1 MRRGTNRKK
10 QKKQAPAKN
19 LPCQKNDRAVIR
31 IEDIGSGGEGIGFLK
46 ISEQVQDTDTDT
58 DTHADSYSKE
68 AVKSAG
74 AADAADAADASDT
87 FDTADAG
94 TESGAGKPAQKGF
107 AIFVKDAVPGD
118 IIEVTITKVTSRYA
132 YGHLDRILEPSPFRV
147 EPRCPIARTCGGCQ
161 IQALDYEKQ
170 LAFKQRKVR
179 ENLIRIGG
187 FTPEKIDAVM
197 HPIVGMEEPWHYRN
211 KEQVPV
217 QQGKYGPVTGFYASH
232 SHTVI
237 PMTSCCIGSPENK
250 QILETILSWMQAHNV
265 PAYDEETGKGLIRH
279 ILIRDGIYSG
289 QIMVCIIANDYRLPF
304 EKELVEALRS
314 LEGVSSIV
322 LNTNTERTNV
332 ITGRALRTLW
342 GSDDIEDTLHI
353 HEVIQRPAS
362 AGLPA
367 KDLTAGET
375 TAEETTAEETTAQGS
390 TVGDLAKR
398 ESAEGTL
405 DAGGST
411 TTEFKKTEESVTFGI
426 SPLSF
431 YQVNPRQTEKLYSM
445 ALNCAG
451 LTGSETVW
459 DLYCGVGTISLFM
472 ARHAKQVY
480 GVEIIPEAIENARMN
495 AERNGI
501 ENATFYVGKAEE
513 VLPNYVENLK
523 AQEMDPQID
532 VICVD
537 PPRKGC
543 DEKCIETMLEI
554 APRRIVY
561 VSCDPATLARD
572 LKKLAEGGYRLDY
585 VQPVDQFAHTVHVE
599 TVCLL
604 SKLNETHQHI
614 EVTVDMD
621 EMDVTAAESKATYD
635 EIRDWVQ
642 ENYGFHVTNLNIA
655 QVKRKHGFDLREN
668 FNKPKSPDSR
678 QPGCPE
684 KKVRAIEAALEH
696 FQMI

>member
-10 QKKQAPAKN
+10 QKSQAAVKN
-19 LPCQKNDRAVIR
+19 LPCRKNDRAVVK

-46 ISEQVQDTDTDT
+46 ISEQRQDIQ
-58 DTHADSYSKE
+58 AL
-68 AVKSAG
+68 
-74 AADAADAADASDT
+74 
-87 FDTADAG
+87 DTASTDAIDATGSTGAG
-94 TESGAGKPAQKGF
+94 TGHGEKKPGSKGF

-118 IIEVTITKVTSRYA
+118 TIEATVTKVTSRYA

-147 EPRCPIARTCGGCQ
+147 EPRCPIAKTCGGCQ
-161 IQALDYEKQ
+161 IQALDYQKQ
-170 LAFKQRKVR
+170 LAFKQKKVR

-187 FTPEKIDAVM
+187 FAPEIINAVM
-197 HPIVGMEEPWHYRN
+197 HPIVGMGEPWHYRN

-217 QQGKYGPVTGFYASH
+217 QEGKYGPVTGFYASH

-237 PMTSCCIGSPENK
+237 PMTDCCIGSPKNK
-250 QILETILSWMQAHNV
+250 QILETVLSWMQAHKV
-265 PAYDEETGKGLIRH
+265 PAYEEETGKGLIRH

-289 QIMVCIIANDYRLPF
+289 QVMVCVIANDYLLPF
-304 EKELVEALRS
+304 EKELVEALRG
-314 LEGVSSIV
+314 LEGVSSII

-342 GSDDIEDTLHI
+342 GADDIVDTLHI
-353 HEVIQRPAS
+353 HEVTQRTGS
-362 AGLPA
+362 AGLPDKNLKA
-367 KDLTAGET
+367 GDLTAE
-375 TAEETTAEETTAQGS
+375 GS
-390 TVGDLAKR
+390 TTGDLAKK
-398 ESAEGTL
+398 ESAEETL
-405 DAGGST
+405 AAGDST
-411 TTEFKKTEESVTFGI
+411 ATEFKKTEESVSFGI

-431 YQVNPRQTEKLYSM
+431 YQVNPRQTEKLYSL

-472 ARHAKQVY
+472 ARHAKKVY

-501 ENATFYVGKAEE
+501 ENAAFYVGKAEQ
-513 VLPNYVENLK
+513 VLPDYVENLK
-523 AQEMDPQID
+523 AQGKDPQID

-543 DEKCIETMLEI
+543 DDVCIQTMLEI
-554 APRRIVY
+554 SPKRIVY

-599 TVCLL
+599 TVCSL
-604 SKLNETHQHI
+604 H
-614 EVTVDMD
+614 
-621 EMDVTAAESKATYD
+621 
-635 EIRDWVQ
+635 
-642 ENYGFHVTNLNIA
+642 
-655 QVKRKHGFDLREN
+655 
-668 FNKPKSPDSR
+668 
-678 QPGCPE
+678 
-684 KKVRAIEAALEH
+684 RANA
-696 FQMI
+696 

>member
-1 MRRGTNRKK
+1 MKQGTGRKK
-10 QKKQAPAKN
+10 HKKQAAPKN
-19 LPCQKNDRAVIR
+19 LPCQKNDRAVIT

-46 ISEQVQDTDTDT
+46 ISGESPDTGADLRE
-58 DTHADSYSKE
+58 ADS
-68 AVKSAG
+68 AG
-74 AADAADAADASDT
+74 LNKQ
-87 FDTADAG
+87 
-94 TESGAGKPAQKGF
+94 EAGKKTGIKGF

-118 IIEVTITKVTSRYA
+118 TIEVTVTKVTTRYA
-132 YGHLDRILEPSPFRV
+132 YGHLDRILEPSPSRV
-147 EPRCPIARTCGGCQ
+147 EPRCPIAKTCGGCQ
-161 IQALDYEKQ
+161 IQALDYAKQ
-170 LAFKQRKVR
+170 LAFKQKKVR
-179 ENLIRIGG
+179 ENLIRIGS
-187 FTPEKIDAVM
+187 FAPEEIDAVL

-237 PMTSCCIGSPENK
+237 PMTDCLIGSPKNK
-250 QILETILSWMQAHNV
+250 QILETVLSWMQAYNV

-289 QIMVCIIANDYRLPF
+289 QVMVCVIANDYRLPF
-304 EKELVEALRS
+304 EKELVEALRC

-342 GSDDIEDTLHI
+342 GANDIVDTLHI
-353 HEVIQRPAS
+353 HEVIQKQVNGDTYTS
-362 AGLPA
+362 
-367 KDLTAGET
+367 KDSNIQNG
-375 TAEETTAEETTAQGS
+375 
-390 TVGDLAKR
+390 TV
-398 ESAEGTL
+398 
-405 DAGGST
+405 
-411 TTEFKKTEESVTFGI
+411 FKKTEESVTFGI

-431 YQVNPRQTEKLYSM
+431 YQVNPRQTEKLYSL
-445 ALNCAG
+445 ALTCAG
-451 LTGSETVW
+451 LTGNETVW

-523 AQEMDPQID
+523 AQGKDPQID

-543 DEKCIETMLEI
+543 DDVCIQTMLEI
-554 APRRIVY
+554 APKRIVY

-572 LKKLAEGGYRLDY
+572 LKKLAEGGYRLEY

-599 TVCLL
+599 TVCSL
-604 SKLNETHQHI
+604 H
-614 EVTVDMD
+614 
-621 EMDVTAAESKATYD
+621 
-635 EIRDWVQ
+635 R
-642 ENYGFHVTNLNIA
+642 TNA
-655 QVKRKHGFDLREN
+655 
-668 FNKPKSPDSR
+668 
-678 QPGCPE
+678 
-684 KKVRAIEAALEH
+684 
-696 FQMI
+696 

>member
-1 MRRGTNRKK
+1 MRRAANRKK
-10 QKKQAPAKN
+10 QKKQAPDKN
-19 LPCQKNDRAVIR
+19 LPCQKNDRAVIK

-46 ISEQVQDTDTDT
+46 ISEQQQDSDRETNTNANTNTAKVTDTQIINT
-58 DTHADSYSKE
+58 AEAIDSE
-68 AVKSAG
+68 AEKGKKKPVK
-74 AADAADAADASDT
+74 
-87 FDTADAG
+87 
-94 TESGAGKPAQKGF
+94 KGF

-118 IIEVTITKVTSRYA
+118 TIEVTVTKVTSRYA

-147 EPRCPIARTCGGCQ
+147 QPRCPIAKTCGGCQ

-170 LAFKQRKVR
+170 LAFKQKKVR

-187 FTPEKIDAVM
+187 FDAEKIDAVM
-197 HPIVGMEEPWHYRN
+197 HPIVGMGEPWHYRN

-237 PMTSCCIGSPENK
+237 PMTDCYIGSPKNK
-250 QILETILSWMQAHNV
+250 QILETVLSWMQAHNV

-289 QIMVCIIANDYRLPF
+289 QIMVCVIANDYRIPY
-304 EKELVEALRS
+304 EKELVEALRG
-314 LEGVSSIV
+314 LEGVASIV

-332 ITGRALRTLW
+332 ITGRTLRTLW
-342 GSDDIEDTLHI
+342 GADDIVDTLHI
-353 HEVIQRPAS
+353 HEVMQRPSA

-367 KDLTAGET
+367 KDLKAGDSTAG
-375 TAEETTAEETTAQGS
+375 GS
-390 TVGDLAKR
+390 TSGGSTTEDLAKR

-405 DAGGST
+405 AAGGLSS
-411 TTEFKKTEESVTFGI
+411 TEFKKTEESVTFGI

-431 YQVNPRQTEKLYSM
+431 YQVNPRQTEKLYSL

-451 LTGSETVW
+451 LTGNETVW

-472 ARHAKQVY
+472 ARHAKKVY

-501 ENATFYVGKAEE
+501 ENAAFYVGKAEE

-523 AQEMDPQID
+523 AQGMDPQID

-543 DEKCIETMLEI
+543 DDVCIQTMLEI
-554 APRRIVY
+554 APKRIVY

-572 LKKLAEGGYRLDY
+572 LKKLAEGGYKLEY

-604 SKLNETHQHI
+604 TH
-614 EVTVDMD
+614 
-621 EMDVTAAESKATYD
+621 S
-635 EIRDWVQ
+635 
-642 ENYGFHVTNLNIA
+642 
-655 QVKRKHGFDLREN
+655 
-668 FNKPKSPDSR
+668 
-678 QPGCPE
+678 
-684 KKVRAIEAALEH
+684 
-696 FQMI
+696 

>member
-10 QKKQAPAKN
+10 QKNQASVKN
-19 LPCQKNDRAVIR
+19 LPCKKNDRAVIR

-46 ISEQVQDTDTDT
+46 IPEVTQDCDTDRGADT
-58 DTHADSYSKE
+58 ERNDTGRKIE
-68 AVKSAG
+68 AEIEKKKSL
-74 AADAADAADASDT
+74 
-87 FDTADAG
+87 
-94 TESGAGKPAQKGF
+94 KKGF

-118 IIEVTITKVTSRYA
+118 TIEVTVTKVTTRYA
-132 YGHLDRILEPSPFRV
+132 YGHLDRILEPSPSRV
-147 EPRCPIARTCGGCQ
+147 EPRCPIAKTCGGCQ
-161 IQALDYEKQ
+161 IQALDYAKQ
-170 LAFKQRKVR
+170 LAFKQKKVR
-179 ENLIRIGG
+179 ENLIRIGS
-187 FTPEKIDAVM
+187 FAPEEIDAVL

-237 PMTSCCIGSPENK
+237 PMTDCLIGSPKNK
-250 QILETILSWMQAHNV
+250 QILETVLSWMQAYNV

-289 QIMVCIIANDYRLPF
+289 QVMVCVIANDYRLPF
-304 EKELVEALRS
+304 EKELVEALRC

-342 GSDDIEDTLHI
+342 GANDIVDTLHI
-353 HEVIQRPAS
+353 HEVIQKQVNGDTYTS
-362 AGLPA
+362 
-367 KDLTAGET
+367 KDSNIQNG
-375 TAEETTAEETTAQGS
+375 
-390 TVGDLAKR
+390 TV
-398 ESAEGTL
+398 
-405 DAGGST
+405 
-411 TTEFKKTEESVTFGI
+411 FKKTEESVTFGI

-431 YQVNPRQTEKLYSM
+431 YQVNPRQTEKLYSL
-445 ALNCAG
+445 ALTCAG
-451 LTGSETVW
+451 LTGNETVW

-501 ENATFYVGKAEE
+501 ENAKFYVGKAEE
-513 VLPNYVENLK
+513 VLPDYVENLK
-523 AQEMDPQID
+523 AQGKDPQID

-543 DEKCIETMLEI
+543 DDVCIRTMLEI
-554 APRRIVY
+554 APKCIVY

-572 LKKLAEGGYRLDY
+572 LKKLTEGGYRLDY
-585 VQPVDQFAHTVHVE
+585 VQPVDQFAHTVHIE

-604 SKLNETHQHI
+604 SKLSGSKNTI
-614 EVTVDMD
+614 DVKVDMD
-621 EMDVTAAESKATYD
+621 ELDVTSAETKATYE
-635 EIRDWVQ
+635 EIKAYVLEQ
-642 ENYGFHVTNLNIA
+642 TGLQVSNLYIA
-655 QVKRKHGFDLREN
+655 QVKRECGIIEREN
-668 FNKPKSPDSR
+668 YNKAKSEDSR
-678 QPGCPE
+678 QPQCPE
-684 KKVRAIEAALEH
+684 EKRKAIMEALEH
-696 FQMI
+696 FGMV

>member
-1 MRRGTNRKK
+1 MKQGTGRKK
-10 QKKQAPAKN
+10 HKKQAAPKN
-19 LPCQKNDRAVIR
+19 LPCQKNDRAVIT

-46 ISEQVQDTDTDT
+46 ISGESPDTGADLRE
-58 DTHADSYSKE
+58 ADS
-68 AVKSAG
+68 AG
-74 AADAADAADASDT
+74 LNKQ
-87 FDTADAG
+87 
-94 TESGAGKPAQKGF
+94 EAGKKTGIKGF

-118 IIEVTITKVTSRYA
+118 TIDVTVTKVTSRYA
-132 YGHLDRILEPSPFRV
+132 YGHLDRILEPSPSRV
-147 EPRCPIARTCGGCQ
+147 EPRCPIAKTCGGCQ
-161 IQALDYEKQ
+161 IQALDYAKQ
-170 LAFKQRKVR
+170 LAFKQKKVR
-179 ENLIRIGG
+179 ENLIRIGS
-187 FTPEKIDAVM
+187 FAPEEIDAVL

-237 PMTSCCIGSPENK
+237 PMTDCLIGS
-250 QILETILSWMQAHNV
+250 
-265 PAYDEETGKGLIRH
+265 H

-289 QIMVCIIANDYRLPF
+289 QVMVCVIANDYRLPF
-304 EKELVEALRS
+304 EKELVEALRC

-342 GSDDIEDTLHI
+342 GANDIVDTLHI
-353 HEVIQRPAS
+353 HEVIQKQVNGDTYTS
-362 AGLPA
+362 
-367 KDLTAGET
+367 KDSNIQNG
-375 TAEETTAEETTAQGS
+375 
-390 TVGDLAKR
+390 TV
-398 ESAEGTL
+398 
-405 DAGGST
+405 
-411 TTEFKKTEESVTFGI
+411 FKKTEESVTFGI

-431 YQVNPRQTEKLYSM
+431 YQVNPRQTEKLYSL

-451 LTGSETVW
+451 LTGNETVW

-523 AQEMDPQID
+523 AQGMDPQID

-543 DEKCIETMLEI
+543 DDVCIQTMLEI
-554 APRRIVY
+554 APKHIVY

-572 LKKLAEGGYRLDY
+572 LKKLTEGGYRLDY

-599 TVCLL
+599 TCCSMVL
-604 SKLNETHQHI
+604 KDQ
-614 EVTVDMD
+614 
-621 EMDVTAAESKATYD
+621 
-635 EIRDWVQ
+635 
-642 ENYGFHVTNLNIA
+642 
-655 QVKRKHGFDLREN
+655 
-668 FNKPKSPDSR
+668 
-678 QPGCPE
+678 
-684 KKVRAIEAALEH
+684 
-696 FQMI
+696 

>member
-10 QKKQAPAKN
+10 QKNQAYAKN
-19 LPCQKNDRAVIR
+19 LPCQKNDRAVIK
-31 IEDIGSGGEGIGFLK
+31 IVDIGSGGEGIGFLK
-46 ISEQVQDTDTDT
+46 ISDEIQDTDIEKDKDKNINADKYIDIDFDINKEKDRDRDQDT
-58 DTHADSYSKE
+58 
-68 AVKSAG
+68 G
-74 AADAADAADASDT
+74 AET
-87 FDTADAG
+87 G
-94 TESGAGKPAQKGF
+94 KKKPAKNGF

-118 IIEVTITKVTSRYA
+118 TIEVTLTKVTSRYA

-161 IQALDYEKQ
+161 IQALDYAKQ
-170 LAFKQRKVR
+170 LAFKQKKVR

-187 FTPEKIDAVM
+187 FTPKKIDAVM

-342 GSDDIEDTLHI
+342 GSDDIIDTLHI
-353 HEVIQRPAS
+353 HEV
-362 AGLPA
+362 
-367 KDLTAGET
+367 T
-375 TAEETTAEETTAQGS
+375 QGS
-390 TVGDLAKR
+390 AASKVTDR
-398 ESAEGTL
+398 EL
-405 DAGGST
+405 DAGNSNPGGST
-411 TTEFKKTEESVTFGI
+411 TTAFKKTEESVTFGI

-431 YQVNPRQTEKLYSM
+431 YQVNPRQTEKLYSL

-451 LTGSETVW
+451 LTGHETVW

-501 ENATFYVGKAEE
+501 ENAAFYVGKAEE

-523 AQEMDPQID
+523 AQGIDPQID

-543 DEKCIETMLEI
+543 DDVCIQTMLEI
-554 APRRIVY
+554 APKRIVY

-604 SKLNETHQHI
+604 GRRKPDDTIKVSVN
-614 EVTVDMD
+614 MD
-621 EMDVTAAESKATYD
+621 GYYQ
-635 EIRDWVQ
+635 IRDA
-642 ENYGFHVTNLNIA
+642 EEA
-655 QVKRKHGFDLREN
+655 
-668 FNKPKSPDSR
+668 
-678 QPGCPE
+678 E
-684 KKVRAIEAALEH
+684 KNPS
-696 FQMI
+696 

>member
-10 QKKQAPAKN
+10 QKNQASAKN
-19 LPCQKNDRAVIR
+19 LPCQKNDRAVIK
-31 IEDIGSGGEGIGFLK
+31 IVDIGSGGEGIGFLK
-46 ISEQVQDTDTDT
+46 ISDEIQDTDIEKDKDKNINADKYIDIDFDINKEKDRDRDQDT
-58 DTHADSYSKE
+58 
-68 AVKSAG
+68 G
-74 AADAADAADASDT
+74 AET
-87 FDTADAG
+87 G
-94 TESGAGKPAQKGF
+94 KKKPAKNGF

-118 IIEVTITKVTSRYA
+118 TIEVTLTKVTSRYA

-161 IQALDYEKQ
+161 IQALDYAKQ
-170 LAFKQRKVR
+170 LAFKQKKVR

-187 FTPEKIDAVM
+187 FTPEKIDSVM
-197 HPIVGMEEPWHYRN
+197 YPIVGMEEPWHYRN

-304 EKELVEALRS
+304 EKELVEALRG

-353 HEVIQRPAS
+353 HEVMQSQAS
-362 AGLPA
+362 AELKE
-367 KDLTAGET
+367 KDK
-375 TAEETTAEETTAQGS
+375 TAENAT
-390 TVGDLAKR
+390 
-398 ESAEGTL
+398 SAYM
-405 DAGGST
+405 AASNSSS
-411 TTEFKKTEESVTFGI
+411 TEFKKTEESVTFGI

-431 YQVNPRQTEKLYSM
+431 YQVNPRQTEKLYSL

-451 LTGSETVW
+451 LTGHETVW

-523 AQEMDPQID
+523 ALGKDPQID

-543 DEKCIETMLEI
+543 DDICIRTMLEI
-554 APRRIVY
+554 APKRIVY

-599 TVCLL
+599 TVCSL
-604 SKLNETHQHI
+604 H
-614 EVTVDMD
+614 
-621 EMDVTAAESKATYD
+621 
-635 EIRDWVQ
+635 
-642 ENYGFHVTNLNIA
+642 
-655 QVKRKHGFDLREN
+655 
-668 FNKPKSPDSR
+668 
-678 QPGCPE
+678 
-684 KKVRAIEAALEH
+684 RANA
-696 FQMI
+696 

>member
-10 QKKQAPAKN
+10 QKSQAAVKN
-19 LPCQKNDRAVIR
+19 LPCRKNDRAVVK

-46 ISEQVQDTDTDT
+46 ISEQRQDIQALDTASTD
-58 DTHADSYSKE
+58 AI
-68 AVKSAG
+68 
-74 AADAADAADASDT
+74 DAAGSTDG
-87 FDTADAG
+87 G
-94 TESGAGKPAQKGF
+94 TGRGEKKPGSKGF

-118 IIEVTITKVTSRYA
+118 TIEVTVTKVTSRYA

-147 EPRCPIARTCGGCQ
+147 EPRCPIAKTCGGCQ
-161 IQALDYEKQ
+161 IQALDYQRQ
-170 LAFKQRKVR
+170 LAFKQKKVR

-187 FTPEKIDAVM
+187 FAPEIINAVM
-197 HPIVGMEEPWHYRN
+197 HPIVGMDEPWHYRN

-217 QQGKYGPVTGFYASH
+217 QEGKYGPVTGFYASH

-237 PMTSCCIGSPENK
+237 PMTDCCIGSPKNK
-250 QILETILSWMQAHNV
+250 QILETVLSWMQAHDV

-289 QIMVCIIANDYRLPF
+289 QVMVCVIANDYRLPF
-304 EKELVEALRS
+304 EKELVEALRG
-314 LEGVSSIV
+314 LEGVSSII

-342 GSDDIEDTLHI
+342 GADDIVDTLHI
-353 HEVIQRPAS
+353 HEVTQRTGS
-362 AGLPA
+362 AGLPDKNLKA
-367 KDLTAGET
+367 GDLTLG
-375 TAEETTAEETTAQGS
+375 GS
-390 TVGDLAKR
+390 ITEDLAKR
-398 ESAEGTL
+398 ESAEETL
-405 DAGGST
+405 AAGDST
-411 TTEFKKTEESVTFGI
+411 ATEFKKTEESVSFGI

-431 YQVNPRQTEKLYSM
+431 YQVNPRQTEKLYSL

-472 ARHAKQVY
+472 ARHAKKVY
-480 GVEIIPEAIENARMN
+480 GVEIIPEAIENARQN
-495 AERNGI
+495 ASRNGI
-501 ENATFYVGKAEE
+501 ENAAFYVGKAEQ
-513 VLPNYVENLK
+513 VLPDYVENLK
-523 AQEMDPQID
+523 AQGKDPQID

-543 DEKCIETMLEI
+543 DDICIQTMLEI
-554 APRRIVY
+554 APKRIVY

-604 SKLNETHQHI
+604 THK
-614 EVTVDMD
+614 D
-621 EMDVTAAESKATYD
+621 
-635 EIRDWVQ
+635 
-642 ENYGFHVTNLNIA
+642 
-655 QVKRKHGFDLREN
+655 
-668 FNKPKSPDSR
+668 
-678 QPGCPE
+678 
-684 KKVRAIEAALEH
+684 
-696 FQMI
+696 

>member
-1 MRRGTNRKK
+1 MKQGTGRKK
-10 QKKQAPAKN
+10 HKKQAAPKN
-19 LPCQKNDRAVIR
+19 LPCQKNDRAVIT

-46 ISEQVQDTDTDT
+46 ISGESPDADADLRK
-58 DTHADSYSKE
+58 ADS
-68 AVKSAG
+68 AG
-74 AADAADAADASDT
+74 LNKQ
-87 FDTADAG
+87 
-94 TESGAGKPAQKGF
+94 EAGKKTGIKGF

-118 IIEVTITKVTSRYA
+118 TIEVTVTKVTTRYA
-132 YGHLDRILEPSPFRV
+132 YGHLDWILEPSPSRV
-147 EPRCPIARTCGGCQ
+147 EPRCPIAKTCGGCQ
-161 IQALDYEKQ
+161 IQALDYAKQ
-170 LAFKQRKVR
+170 LAFKQKKVR
-179 ENLIRIGG
+179 ENLIRIGS
-187 FTPEKIDAVM
+187 FAPEEIDAVL

-237 PMTSCCIGSPENK
+237 PMTDCLIGSPKNK
-250 QILETILSWMQAHNV
+250 QILETVLSWMQAYNV

-289 QIMVCIIANDYRLPF
+289 QVMVCVIANDYRLPF
-304 EKELVEALRS
+304 EKELVEALRC

-342 GSDDIEDTLHI
+342 GANDIVDTLHI
-353 HEVIQRPAS
+353 HEVIQKQVNGDTYTS
-362 AGLPA
+362 
-367 KDLTAGET
+367 KDSNIQNG
-375 TAEETTAEETTAQGS
+375 
-390 TVGDLAKR
+390 TV
-398 ESAEGTL
+398 
-405 DAGGST
+405 
-411 TTEFKKTEESVTFGI
+411 FKKTEESVTFGI

-431 YQVNPRQTEKLYSM
+431 YQVNPRQTEKLYSL
-445 ALNCAG
+445 ALTCAG
-451 LTGSETVW
+451 LTGNETVW

-501 ENATFYVGKAEE
+501 ENAKFYVGKAEE
-513 VLPNYVENLK
+513 VLPDYVENLK
-523 AQEMDPQID
+523 AQGKDPQID

-543 DEKCIETMLEI
+543 DDVCIRTMLEI
-554 APRRIVY
+554 APKRIVY

-572 LKKLAEGGYRLDY
+572 LKKLTEGGYRLDY

-604 SKLNETHQHI
+604 SKLSGSKNTI
-614 EVTVDMD
+614 DVKVDMD
-621 EMDVTAAESKATYD
+621 ELDVTSAETKATYE
-635 EIRDWVQ
+635 EIKAYVLEQ
-642 ENYGFHVTNLNIA
+642 TGLQVSNLYIA
-655 QVKRKHGFDLREN
+655 QVKRECGIIEREN
-668 FNKPKSPDSR
+668 YNKAKSEDSR
-678 QPGCPE
+678 QPQCPE
-684 KKVRAIEAALEH
+684 EKRKAIMEALEH
-696 FQMI
+696 FGMV

>member
-1 MRRGTNRKK
+1 
-10 QKKQAPAKN
+10 
-19 LPCQKNDRAVIR
+19 PCQKNDRAVIK

-46 ISEQVQDTDTDT
+46 ISEQQQDSDTDTVKVT
-58 DTHADSYSKE
+58 DTQIMNAAE
-68 AVKSAG
+68 AIDAG
-74 AADAADAADASDT
+74 A
-87 FDTADAG
+87 
-94 TESGAGKPAQKGF
+94 EKGKKKPVKKGF

-118 IIEVTITKVTSRYA
+118 TIEVTVTKVTSRYA

-147 EPRCPIARTCGGCQ
+147 EPRCPIAKTCGGCQ

-170 LAFKQRKVR
+170 LAFKQKKVR

-187 FTPEKIDAVM
+187 FAPEQIDSIM
-197 HPIVGMEEPWHYRN
+197 HPIVGMGEPWHYRN

-237 PMTSCCIGSPENK
+237 PMTDCCIGSPKNK
-250 QILETILSWMQAHNV
+250 QILETVLSWMQAHNV

-289 QIMVCIIANDYRLPF
+289 QVMVCVIANDYCLPF
-304 EKELVEALRS
+304 EKELVEALRG
-314 LEGVSSIV
+314 LEGVASIV

-342 GSDDIEDTLHI
+342 GTDDIVDTLHI
-353 HEVIQRPAS
+353 HEVMQRPAA
-362 AGLPA
+362 AGVSA
-367 KDLTAGET
+367 KDLKAGNL
-375 TAEETTAEETTAQGS
+375 TAEVSTT
-390 TVGDLAKR
+390 GDVAKK

-405 DAGGST
+405 AAGDST
-411 TTEFKKTEESVTFGI
+411 VTEFKKTEESVTFGI

-431 YQVNPRQTEKLYSM
+431 YQVNPRQTEKLYSLV
-445 ALNCAG
+445 LNCAG
-451 LTGSETVW
+451 LTGNETVW

-472 ARHAKQVY
+472 ARHAKKVY

-501 ENATFYVGKAEE
+501 ENAAFYVGKAEE

-523 AQEMDPQID
+523 AKGMNPQID

-543 DEKCIETMLEI
+543 DDVCIQTMLEI
-554 APRRIVY
+554 APKRIVY

-572 LKKLAEGGYRLDY
+572 LKKLAEGGYKLEY

-599 TVCLL
+599 VVCQL
-604 SKLNETHQHI
+604 SNH
-614 EVTVDMD
+614 
-621 EMDVTAAESKATYD
+621 
-635 EIRDWVQ
+635 RR
-642 ENYGFHVTNLNIA
+642 G
-655 QVKRKHGFDLREN
+655 
-668 FNKPKSPDSR
+668 PDSYV
-678 QPGCPE
+678 
-684 KKVRAIEAALEH
+684 KLEVDAEDYYR
-696 FQMI
+696 IKDGE

>member
-10 QKKQAPAKN
+10 QKHQASVKN
-19 LPCQKNDRAVIR
+19 LPCQKNDRAVIK

-46 ISEQVQDTDTDT
+46 ISEQRQDTDSQDT
-58 DTHADSYSKE
+58 NVIDAIDTID
-68 AVKSAG
+68 AG
-74 AADAADAADASDT
+74 A
-87 FDTADAG
+87 
-94 TESGAGKPAQKGF
+94 ELREKKPVKKGF

-118 IIEVTITKVTSRYA
+118 TIEVTVTKVTSRYA

-147 EPRCPIARTCGGCQ
+147 EPRCPIAKTCGGCQ
-161 IQALDYEKQ
+161 IQALDYTKQ
-170 LAFKQRKVR
+170 LAFKQKKVR

-187 FTPEKIDAVM
+187 FAPEEIDAVM

-237 PMTSCCIGSPENK
+237 PMTDCCIGSPKNK
-250 QILETILSWMQAHNV
+250 QILETVLSWMQAHNI

-279 ILIRDGIYSG
+279 VLIRDGIYSG
-289 QIMVCIIANDYRLPF
+289 QVMVCVIANDYRLPF
-304 EKELVEALRS
+304 EKELVEALRG

-342 GSDDIEDTLHI
+342 GADDIVDTLHI
-353 HEVIQRPAS
+353 HDVIQSPRS
-362 AGLPA
+362 AE
-367 KDLTAGET
+367 LTAGWS
-375 TAEETTAEETTAQGS
+375 TAGNSTEEN
-390 TVGDLAKR
+390 LA
-398 ESAEGTL
+398 
-405 DAGGST
+405 AGGST
-411 TTEFKKTEESVTFGI
+411 TTKFKKTEESVTFGI

-431 YQVNPRQTEKLYSM
+431 YQVNPRQTEKLYSL

-451 LTGSETVW
+451 LTGNETVW

-501 ENATFYVGKAEE
+501 ENAAFYVGKAEE
-513 VLPNYVENLK
+513 VLPNYLENLK
-523 AQEMDPQID
+523 AQGKDPQID

-543 DEKCIETMLEI
+543 DDVCMQTMLEI
-554 APRRIVY
+554 APKRIVY

-599 TVCLL
+599 TCCSLHR
-604 SKLNETHQHI
+604 T
-614 EVTVDMD
+614 
-621 EMDVTAAESKATYD
+621 DV
-635 EIRDWVQ
+635 
-642 ENYGFHVTNLNIA
+642 
-655 QVKRKHGFDLREN
+655 
-668 FNKPKSPDSR
+668 
-678 QPGCPE
+678 
-684 KKVRAIEAALEH
+684 
-696 FQMI
+696 

>member
-1 MRRGTNRKK
+1 MRRAANRKK
-10 QKKQAPAKN
+10 QKKQAPDKN
-19 LPCQKNDRAVIR
+19 LPCQKNDRAVIK

-46 ISEQVQDTDTDT
+46 ISEQQQDSDTDTVNVT
-58 DTHADSYSKE
+58 DTQLINAVE
-68 AVKSAG
+68 AIDEGAEKGKKKPVK
-74 AADAADAADASDT
+74 
-87 FDTADAG
+87 
-94 TESGAGKPAQKGF
+94 KGF

-118 IIEVTITKVTSRYA
+118 TIEVTVTKVTSRYA

-147 EPRCPIARTCGGCQ
+147 QPRCPIAKTCGGCQ

-170 LAFKQRKVR
+170 LAFKQKKVR

-187 FTPEKIDAVM
+187 FAPEQIDAVM
-197 HPIVGMEEPWHYRN
+197 HPIVGMGEPWHYRN

-217 QQGKYGPVTGFYASH
+217 QQGKFGPVTGFYASH

-237 PMTSCCIGSPENK
+237 PMTDCCIGSPKNK
-250 QILETILSWMQAHNV
+250 QILETVLSWMQAHNV

-289 QIMVCIIANDYRLPF
+289 QIMVCVIANDYRIPY
-304 EKELVEALRS
+304 EKELVEALRG
-314 LEGVSSIV
+314 LEGVASIV

-342 GSDDIEDTLHI
+342 GADDIVDTLHI
-353 HEVIQRPAS
+353 HEVTQRPA
-362 AGLPA
+362 AAVLPA
-367 KDLTAGET
+367 KDLKAGDSTAG
-375 TAEETTAEETTAQGS
+375 GS
-390 TVGDLAKR
+390 TIEDLTKR
-398 ESAEGTL
+398 ESAEGTIA
-405 DAGGST
+405 AGGST
-411 TTEFKKTEESVTFGI
+411 ATEFKKTEESVTFGI

-431 YQVNPRQTEKLYSM
+431 YQVNPRQTEKLYSL

-451 LTGSETVW
+451 LTGNETVW

-501 ENATFYVGKAEE
+501 KNATFYVGKAEE

-523 AQEMDPQID
+523 AQEIDPQID

-543 DEKCIETMLEI
+543 DDVCIQTMLEI

-572 LKKLAEGGYRLDY
+572 LKKLAEGGYRLEY
-585 VQPVDQFAHTVHVE
+585 VQPVDQFAHTVHIE

-604 SKLNETHQHI
+604 SNTQSKKKESYITLDVEMADYYRIKNEGKNST
-614 EVTVDMD
+614 T
-621 EMDVTAAESKATYD
+621 
-635 EIRDWVQ
+635 
-642 ENYGFHVTNLNIA
+642 
-655 QVKRKHGFDLREN
+655 
-668 FNKPKSPDSR
+668 
-678 QPGCPE
+678 
-684 KKVRAIEAALEH
+684 
-696 FQMI
+696 

>member
-10 QKKQAPAKN
+10 QKNQASVKN
-19 LPCQKNDRAVIR
+19 LPCKKNDRAVIR

-46 ISEQVQDTDTDT
+46 IPEVTQDCDTDRGADT
-58 DTHADSYSKE
+58 ERNDTGRKIE
-68 AVKSAG
+68 AEIEKKKSL
-74 AADAADAADASDT
+74 
-87 FDTADAG
+87 
-94 TESGAGKPAQKGF
+94 KKGF

-118 IIEVTITKVTSRYA
+118 TIEVTVTKVTTRYA
-132 YGHLDRILEPSPFRV
+132 YGHLDRILEPSPSRV
-147 EPRCPIARTCGGCQ
+147 EPRCPIAKTCGGCQ
-161 IQALDYEKQ
+161 IQALDYAKQ
-170 LAFKQRKVR
+170 LAFKQKKVR
-179 ENLIRIGG
+179 ENLIRIGS
-187 FTPEKIDAVM
+187 FAPEEIDAVL

-237 PMTSCCIGSPENK
+237 PMTDCLIGSPKNK
-250 QILETILSWMQAHNV
+250 QILETVLSWMQAYNV

-289 QIMVCIIANDYRLPF
+289 QVMVCVIANDYRLPF
-304 EKELVEALRS
+304 EKELVEALRC

-342 GSDDIEDTLHI
+342 GANDIVDTLHI
-353 HEVIQRPAS
+353 HEVIQKQVNGDTYTS
-362 AGLPA
+362 
-367 KDLTAGET
+367 KDSNIQNG
-375 TAEETTAEETTAQGS
+375 
-390 TVGDLAKR
+390 TV
-398 ESAEGTL
+398 
-405 DAGGST
+405 
-411 TTEFKKTEESVTFGI
+411 FKKTEESVTFGI

-431 YQVNPRQTEKLYSM
+431 YQVNPRQTEKLYSL
-445 ALNCAG
+445 ALTCAG
-451 LTGSETVW
+451 LTGNETVW

-501 ENATFYVGKAEE
+501 ENAKFYVGKAEE
-513 VLPNYVENLK
+513 VLPDYVENLK
-523 AQEMDPQID
+523 AQGKDPQID

-543 DEKCIETMLEI
+543 DDVCIRTMLEI
-554 APRRIVY
+554 APKRIVY

-572 LKKLAEGGYRLDY
+572 LKKLTEGGYRLDY

-599 TVCLL
+599 VVCQL
-604 SKLNETHQHI
+604 SNQ
-614 EVTVDMD
+614 
-621 EMDVTAAESKATYD
+621 
-635 EIRDWVQ
+635 R
-642 ENYGFHVTNLNIA
+642 
-655 QVKRKHGFDLREN
+655 KR
-668 FNKPKSPDSR
+668 PDSYV
-678 QPGCPE
+678 
-684 KKVRAIEAALEH
+684 KLEVDAEDCYRH
-696 FQMI
+696 IKYC

>member
-10 QKKQAPAKN
+10 QKPQASAQN
-19 LPCQKNDRAVIR
+19 LPCQKNDRAVIK

-46 ISEQVQDTDTDT
+46 ISEQRQETHAQDTDVINAIETID
-58 DTHADSYSKE
+58 
-68 AVKSAG
+68 AG
-74 AADAADAADASDT
+74 AEC
-87 FDTADAG
+87 G
-94 TESGAGKPAQKGF
+94 EKKPMKKGF

-118 IIEVTITKVTSRYA
+118 TIEVTVTKVTSRYA
-132 YGHLDRILEPSPFRV
+132 YGHLDRILEPSPSRV

-161 IQALDYEKQ
+161 IQVLDYADQ
-170 LAFKQRKVR
+170 LAFKQKKVR
-179 ENLIRIGG
+179 ENLVRIGG
-187 FTPEKIDAVM
+187 FALEEIDAVM
-197 HPIVGMEEPWHYRN
+197 HPIVGMEEPWRYRN

-217 QQGKYGPVTGFYASH
+217 QQGKYGPVTGSYASH

-237 PMTSCCIGSPENK
+237 PMTDCLIGSSKNK
-250 QILETILSWMQAHNV
+250 QILETVLSWMQAHNV
-265 PAYDEETGKGLIRH
+265 PAYDEKTGKGLIRH

-289 QIMVCIIANDYRLPF
+289 QVMVCIIANDYRLPC
-304 EKELVEALRS
+304 EKELVEALRV
-314 LEGVSSIV
+314 LKGVSSIV

-342 GSDDIEDTLHI
+342 GSDDIVDTLHI
-353 HEVIQRPAS
+353 HEVTQSPIS
-362 AGLPA
+362 AELTA
-367 KDLTAGET
+367 KDLTAGNSTAAGLT
-375 TAEETTAEETTAQGS
+375 T
-390 TVGDLAKR
+390 GDSAK
-398 ESAEGTL
+398 GTL
-405 DAGGST
+405 AAGDST
-411 TTEFKKTEESVTFGI
+411 AAVFKKTEESVTFGI

-431 YQVNPRQTEKLYSM
+431 YQVNPRQTEKLYSL
-445 ALNCAG
+445 ALSCAG
-451 LTGSETVW
+451 LTGNETVW

-480 GVEIIPEAIENARMN
+480 GVEIIPEAIENARVN

-523 AQEMDPQID
+523 AQGKNPQID

-543 DEKCIETMLEI
+543 DDVCIQTMLEI

-599 TVCLL
+599 VVCQL
-604 SKLNETHQHI
+604 SNH
-614 EVTVDMD
+614 
-621 EMDVTAAESKATYD
+621 
-635 EIRDWVQ
+635 R
-642 ENYGFHVTNLNIA
+642 
-655 QVKRKHGFDLREN
+655 RR
-668 FNKPKSPDSR
+668 PDSYV
-678 QPGCPE
+678 
-684 KKVRAIEAALEH
+684 KLEVDAEDYYR
-696 FQMI
+696 IKDGE

>member
-1 MRRGTNRKK
+1 MISKAAVLNSRAEILKEEYMRRAASRKK
-10 QKKQAPAKN
+10 QKRQAPDKN
-19 LPCQKNDRAVIR
+19 LPCQKNDRAVIK

-46 ISEQVQDTDTDT
+46 ISEQQQDSDTDTVKVTVT
-58 DTHADSYSKE
+58 DTQVINTAE
-68 AVKSAG
+68 AIDAG
-74 AADAADAADASDT
+74 A
-87 FDTADAG
+87 
-94 TESGAGKPAQKGF
+94 EKGKKKPVKKGF

-118 IIEVTITKVTSRYA
+118 TIEVTVTKVTSRYA

-147 EPRCPIARTCGGCQ
+147 QPRCPIAKTCGGCQ

-170 LAFKQRKVR
+170 LAFKQKKVR

-187 FTPEKIDAVM
+187 FAPEQIDLVM
-197 HPIVGMEEPWHYRN
+197 HPIVGMGEPWHYRN

-232 SHTVI
+232 SQD
-237 PMTSCCIGSPENK
+237 CCIGSPKNK
-250 QILETILSWMQAHNV
+250 QILETVLSWMQAHNV

-289 QIMVCIIANDYRLPF
+289 QVMVCVIANDYRLPF
-304 EKELVEALRS
+304 EKELVEALRG
-314 LEGVSSIV
+314 LDGIESIV

-342 GSDDIEDTLHI
+342 GTDDIVDTLHI
-353 HEVIQRPAS
+353 YEVTQSPSS

-367 KDLTAGET
+367 IEDLKAGDSTAG
-375 TAEETTAEETTAQGS
+375 GS
-390 TVGDLAKR
+390 TSGGSTTGDSAKR
-398 ESAEGTL
+398 ESAEETL
-405 DAGGST
+405 TTGGST

-431 YQVNPRQTEKLYSM
+431 YQVNYQVNPRQTEKLYSL

-451 LTGSETVW
+451 LTGNETVW

-472 ARHAKQVY
+472 ARHAKKVY

-501 ENATFYVGKAEE
+501 ENAAFYVGKAEE

-523 AQEMDPQID
+523 AQGMNPQID

-543 DEKCIETMLEI
+543 DDVCIQTMLEI
-554 APRRIVY
+554 APKRIVY

-572 LKKLAEGGYRLDY
+572 LKKLAEGGYKLEY

-604 SKLNETHQHI
+604 SNTQRPKKESYITLDVEMEDYYRIKNEGKNST
-614 EVTVDMD
+614 T
-621 EMDVTAAESKATYD
+621 
-635 EIRDWVQ
+635 
-642 ENYGFHVTNLNIA
+642 
-655 QVKRKHGFDLREN
+655 
-668 FNKPKSPDSR
+668 
-678 QPGCPE
+678 
-684 KKVRAIEAALEH
+684 
-696 FQMI
+696 

>member
-10 QKKQAPAKN
+10 QKNQASVKN
-19 LPCQKNDRAVIR
+19 LPCKKNDRAVIR

-46 ISEQVQDTDTDT
+46 IPEVTQDCDTDRGANTGRNDT
-58 DTHADSYSKE
+58 GRKIE
-68 AVKSAG
+68 AEIEKKKSL
-74 AADAADAADASDT
+74 
-87 FDTADAG
+87 
-94 TESGAGKPAQKGF
+94 KKGF

-118 IIEVTITKVTSRYA
+118 TIEVTVTKVTTRYA
-132 YGHLDRILEPSPFRV
+132 YGHLDRILEPSPSRV
-147 EPRCPIARTCGGCQ
+147 EPRCPIAKTCGGCQ
-161 IQALDYEKQ
+161 IQALDYAKQ
-170 LAFKQRKVR
+170 LAFKQKKVR
-179 ENLIRIGG
+179 ENLIRIGS
-187 FTPEKIDAVM
+187 FAPEEIDAVL

-237 PMTSCCIGSPENK
+237 PMTDCLIGSPKNK
-250 QILETILSWMQAHNV
+250 QILETVLSWMQAYNV

-289 QIMVCIIANDYRLPF
+289 QVMVCVIANDYRLPF
-304 EKELVEALRS
+304 EKELVEALRC

-342 GSDDIEDTLHI
+342 GANDIVDTLHI
-353 HEVIQRPAS
+353 HEVIQKQVNGDTYTS
-362 AGLPA
+362 
-367 KDLTAGET
+367 KDSNIQNG
-375 TAEETTAEETTAQGS
+375 
-390 TVGDLAKR
+390 TV
-398 ESAEGTL
+398 
-405 DAGGST
+405 
-411 TTEFKKTEESVTFGI
+411 FKKTEESVTFGI

-431 YQVNPRQTEKLYSM
+431 YQVNPRQTEKLYSL

-451 LTGSETVW
+451 LTGNETVW

-513 VLPNYVENLK
+513 VLPDYVENLK
-523 AQEMDPQID
+523 AQGKDPQID

-543 DEKCIETMLEI
+543 DDVCIRTMLEI
-554 APRRIVY
+554 APKRIVY

-572 LKKLAEGGYRLDY
+572 LKKLTEGGYRLDY

-604 SKLNETHQHI
+604 SKLNSKQHI
-614 EVTVDMD
+614 EINLDMD
-621 EMDVTAAESKATYD
+621 ELDLTDAEKKATYQ
-635 EIRDWVQ
+635 EIKDYVL
-642 ENYGFHVTNLNIA
+642 EHSGLKVSSLYIA
-655 QVKRKHGFDLREN
+655 QVKQQCGIIEREN
-668 FNKPKSPDSR
+668 YNKPKSEDAK
-678 QPGCPE
+678 QPQCPLDKE
-684 KKVRAIEAALEH
+684 KAIKEALKH
-696 FQMI
+696 FGMI